1 MHGRTGKPFHVSFFV
16 LRRSGM
22 SSCVS
27 ATCVSRYHGIE
38 ANFVHLEIH
47 LEGVCRQSASMDSFV
62 VTAMGRSPSSSPR
75 IIGRDTAHAA
85 MIFTELLRQ
94 EQYEMQR
101 AASASSPCCSRAT
114 HRRTSSNSEPFIG
127 ASTLSPRPH
136 THSPRTRTSPQLE
149 NDRRFWRDSRVR
161 QIGSGARTPI
171 QLSDSEGSDASSPS
185 ESPGVPG
192 GRGLSLEELMAAR
205 SELTRQMEHRKA
217 AIEASM
223 KEMQQ
228 LQDRISMLET
238 SAPTADR
245 LLCSSPRRAR
255 PVATAT
261 TATATMVTMRV
272 RSPDVGDGSPDVD
285 DDVARMPAGALP
297 RCRSREKELARA
309 SSRTVSKVLTK
320 LTDLAVTLDQARP

>member
-1 MHGRTGKPFHVSFFV
+1 MQLAALAS
-16 LRRSGM
+16 S
-22 SSCVS
+22 SSCS
-27 ATCVSRYHGIE
+27 
-38 ANFVHLEIH
+38 
-47 LEGVCRQSASMDSFV
+47 Q
-62 VTAMGRSPSSSPR
+62 
-75 IIGRDTAHAA
+75 
-85 MIFTELLRQ
+85 
-94 EQYEMQR
+94 
-101 AASASSPCCSRAT
+101 AT

-127 ASTLSPRPH
+127 ASTRSPRAH

-149 NDRRFWRDSRVR
+149 NNRRFWRDSRVR
-161 QIGSGARTPI
+161 QNGSGARTPI

-238 SAPTADR
+238 VAIAAPQDIGSNSVVAWRSAPTADR

-261 TATATMVTMRV
+261 TATATMVASTRVTATMRV
-272 RSPDVGDGSPDVD
+272 HSPDEGDGSPDVD

-309 SSRTVSKVLTK
+309 SSRTVSKVLTG
-320 LTDLAVTLDQARP
+320 LTDLAVTLRAQARPKAGSHVEHDVDGRTPSSVIDTTTGP

>member
-1 MHGRTGKPFHVSFFV
+1 
-16 LRRSGM
+16 M
-22 SSCVS
+22 SC
-27 ATCVSRYHGIE
+27 
-38 ANFVHLEIH
+38 
-47 LEGVCRQSASMDSFV
+47 
-62 VTAMGRSPSSSPR
+62 SPR

-101 AASASSPCCSRAT
+101 AALACSSSCSRAT
-114 HRRTSSNSEPFIG
+114 HSRTSSNSEPFIG
-127 ASTLSPRPH
+127 ASTLSPQAH

-149 NDRRFWRDSRVR
+149 NHLRLWRDSRVGQNGR
-161 QIGSGARTPI
+161 SDSTGAR
-171 QLSDSEGSDASSPS
+171 SNRSEASSPS
-185 ESPGVPG
+185 ESFA
-192 GRGLSLEELMAAR
+192 LSPEELMAAR

-223 KEMQQ
+223 KQMQQ

-238 SAPTADR
+238 IAIAAPQDNGSNSVVAWRSAPTADR

-261 TATATMVTMRV
+261 TATATMVTSMMVTATMRM

-309 SSRTVSKVLTK
+309 SSRTVSKVLTG
-320 LTDLAVTLDQARP
+320 LADLAVTLAQARPKAGSPVEHDGHTPSRVIDTTTVFVTTPA

>member
-1 MHGRTGKPFHVSFFV
+1 
-16 LRRSGM
+16 
-22 SSCVS
+22 
-27 ATCVSRYHGIE
+27 
-38 ANFVHLEIH
+38 
-47 LEGVCRQSASMDSFV
+47 
-62 VTAMGRSPSSSPR
+62 
-75 IIGRDTAHAA
+75 
-85 MIFTELLRQ
+85 
-94 EQYEMQR
+94 MQR
-101 AASASSPCCSRAT
+101 AALASSSSCSRAT

-127 ASTLSPRPH
+127 ASTRSPRAH

-149 NDRRFWRDSRVR
+149 NNRRFWRDSRVR
-161 QIGSGARTPI
+161 QNGSGARTPI

-205 SELTRQMEHRKA
+205 SELTRQMEHKKA
-217 AIEASM
+217 AHEVLM

-261 TATATMVTMRV
+261 TATATMVTATMRV
-272 RSPDVGDGSPDVD
+272 RSPDEGDGSPDVD

-309 SSRTVSKVLTK
+309 SSRTVSKVLTG
-320 LTDLAVTLDQARP
+320 LTDLAVTLAQARPKAGSHVDGHTPSSVMDTNTVSLAPCS

>member
-1 MHGRTGKPFHVSFFV
+1 M
-16 LRRSGM
+16 
-22 SSCVS
+22 
-27 ATCVSRYHGIE
+27 E
-38 ANFVHLEIH
+38 
-47 LEGVCRQSASMDSFV
+47 SFV
-62 VTAMGRSPSSSPR
+62 VSAMSCSPR
-75 IIGRDTAHAA
+75 IIGRGTAHAA

-101 AASASSPCCSRAT
+101 AALASSSSCSRAT

-127 ASTLSPRPH
+127 ASTGSPRAH

-149 NDRRFWRDSRVR
+149 NNRRFWRDSRVR
-161 QIGSGARTPI
+161 QNGSGARTPI

-205 SELTRQMEHRKA
+205 SELTRQMEHKKA
-217 AIEASM
+217 AHEVLM

-261 TATATMVTMRV
+261 TATATTATATMVAATMVTSTMVTATMRV
-272 RSPDVGDGSPDVD
+272 RSPDEGDGSPDVD

-309 SSRTVSKVLTK
+309 SSRTVSKVLTG
-320 LTDLAVTLDQARP
+320 LTDLAVTLAQARPKAGSHVDGHTPSSVMDTNTVSLAPCS

>member
-1 MHGRTGKPFHVSFFV
+1 MQLAALAS
-16 LRRSGM
+16 S
-22 SSCVS
+22 SSCS
-27 ATCVSRYHGIE
+27 
-38 ANFVHLEIH
+38 
-47 LEGVCRQSASMDSFV
+47 Q
-62 VTAMGRSPSSSPR
+62 
-75 IIGRDTAHAA
+75 
-85 MIFTELLRQ
+85 
-94 EQYEMQR
+94 
-101 AASASSPCCSRAT
+101 AT

-127 ASTLSPRPH
+127 ASTRSPRAH

-149 NDRRFWRDSRVR
+149 NNRRFWRVSRVR
-161 QIGSGARTPI
+161 QNGSGARTPI
-171 QLSDSEGSDASSPS
+171 LLSDSEGSDASSPS
-185 ESPGVPG
+185 ESPGAPG

-238 SAPTADR
+238 VAIAAPQDIGSKSVVAWRSAPTADR

-261 TATATMVTMRV
+261 TATATTATATMATATMVTSTRVTATMRV
-272 RSPDVGDGSPDVD
+272 RSPDEGDGSPDVD

-309 SSRTVSKVLTK
+309 SSRTVSKVLTG
-320 LTDLAVTLDQARP
+320 LTDLAVTLAQARPKAGSHVEHDVDGRTPSSVIDTTTVFVTIPA

>member
-1 MHGRTGKPFHVSFFV
+1 
-16 LRRSGM
+16 
-22 SSCVS
+22 
-27 ATCVSRYHGIE
+27 
-38 ANFVHLEIH
+38 
-47 LEGVCRQSASMDSFV
+47 
-62 VTAMGRSPSSSPR
+62 
-75 IIGRDTAHAA
+75 
-85 MIFTELLRQ
+85 
-94 EQYEMQR
+94 MQR
-101 AASASSPCCSRAT
+101 AASASSPRCSQAT

-127 ASTLSPRPH
+127 ASTLSPQAH

-149 NDRRFWRDSRVR
+149 NNRLFWRDSRVR
-161 QIGSGARTPI
+161 QNGSGARTPI

-223 KEMQQ
+223 KQMQQ

-238 SAPTADR
+238 IAIAAPQDIGSNSVVAWRSAPTADR
-245 LLCSSPRRAR
+245 LFCSSPRRAR

-261 TATATMVTMRV
+261 TATATTATATMVTATMRV
-272 RSPDVGDGSPDVD
+272 RSPDEGDGSPDVD

-309 SSRTVSKVLTK
+309 SSRTVSKVLTG
-320 LTDLAVTLDQARP
+320 LADLAVTLAQARPKAGSHVEHDVDGHTPSSVIDTTTVFVTVPA

>member
-1 MHGRTGKPFHVSFFV
+1 
-16 LRRSGM
+16 M
-22 SSCVS
+22 SC
-27 ATCVSRYHGIE
+27 
-38 ANFVHLEIH
+38 
-47 LEGVCRQSASMDSFV
+47 
-62 VTAMGRSPSSSPR
+62 SPR

-94 EQYEMQR
+94 EQYVMQL
-101 AASASSPCCSRAT
+101 AALASSSSCSQAT

-127 ASTLSPRPH
+127 ASTRSPRAH

-149 NDRRFWRDSRVR
+149 NNRRFWRDSRVR
-161 QIGSGARTPI
+161 QNGSGARTPI
-171 QLSDSEGSDASSPS
+171 LLSDSEGSDASSPS

-238 SAPTADR
+238 VAIAAPQDIGSNSVVAWRSAPTADR

-261 TATATMVTMRV
+261 TATATTATATMVTSTMVTATMRMRSQDV
-272 RSPDVGDGSPDVD
+272 GDGSPDESDGSPDVGDGSPDVD

-309 SSRTVSKVLTK
+309 SSRTVSKVLTG
-320 LTDLAVTLDQARP
+320 LADLAVTLAQARPKAGSHVEHDGHTPNQ

>member
-1 MHGRTGKPFHVSFFV
+1 
-16 LRRSGM
+16 
-22 SSCVS
+22 
-27 ATCVSRYHGIE
+27 
-38 ANFVHLEIH
+38 
-47 LEGVCRQSASMDSFV
+47 MDSFV
-62 VTAMGRSPSSSPR
+62 VSAMSRSPSSSPR
-75 IIGRDTAHAA
+75 IIGRGTAHAA

-101 AASASSPCCSRAT
+101 AASASSSSSSRAT

-127 ASTLSPRPH
+127 ASTRSPRAH

-149 NDRRFWRDSRVR
+149 NNRRYWRDSRVR
-161 QIGSGARTPI
+161 QNGRSDSTGARTPI
-171 QLSDSEGSDASSPS
+171 QLSDSEGSEASSPS

-192 GRGLSLEELMAAR
+192 GRSLSPEELMAAR

-217 AIEASM
+217 KIEASM

-261 TATATMVTMRV
+261 TATATMRV
-272 RSPDVGDGSPDVD
+272 RSPDVGDGSPDVG

-297 RCRSREKELARA
+297 RCISREKEVARA
-309 SSRTVSKVLTK
+309 SSRTVSKVLTG
-320 LTDLAVTLDQARP
+320 LTDLAVTLAQARPKAGLHVEHDVDGHTPSSVIDTTTVFVTIPA

>member
-1 MHGRTGKPFHVSFFV
+1 
-16 LRRSGM
+16 
-22 SSCVS
+22 
-27 ATCVSRYHGIE
+27 
-38 ANFVHLEIH
+38 
-47 LEGVCRQSASMDSFV
+47 MDSFV

-75 IIGRDTAHAA
+75 IIGRGTAHAA

-101 AASASSPCCSRAT
+101 AALASSSSCSQAT

-127 ASTLSPRPH
+127 ASTRSPRAH

-149 NDRRFWRDSRVR
+149 NNRRFWRDSRVR
-161 QIGSGARTPI
+161 QNGSGARTPI
-171 QLSDSEGSDASSPS
+171 LLSDSEGSDASSPS

-223 KEMQQ
+223 KQMQQ

-238 SAPTADR
+238 IAIAAPQDNGSNSVVAWRSAPTADR
-245 LLCSSPRRAR
+245 LFCSSPRRAR

-261 TATATMVTMRV
+261 TATATMVTSTMVTATMRV
-272 RSPDVGDGSPDVD
+272 HSPDEGDGSPDVD

-309 SSRTVSKVLTK
+309 SSRTVSKVLTG
-320 LTDLAVTLDQARP
+320 LTDLAVTLAQARPKAGSHVEHDVDGHTPSSVIDTTTVFVTIPA

>member
-1 MHGRTGKPFHVSFFV
+1 
-16 LRRSGM
+16 M
-22 SSCVS
+22 SC
-27 ATCVSRYHGIE
+27 
-38 ANFVHLEIH
+38 
-47 LEGVCRQSASMDSFV
+47 
-62 VTAMGRSPSSSPR
+62 SPR

-101 AASASSPCCSRAT
+101 AASASSSSSSRAT

-127 ASTLSPRPH
+127 ASTRSPRPH

-149 NDRRFWRDSRVR
+149 NHLRSWRDSRVGQNGR
-161 QIGSGARTPI
+161 SDSTGAR
-171 QLSDSEGSDASSPS
+171 SNRSDASSPS
-185 ESPGVPG
+185 ESFA
-192 GRGLSLEELMAAR
+192 LSPEELMAAR

-217 AIEASM
+217 AIESSM
-223 KEMQQ
+223 KQMQQ

-238 SAPTADR
+238 IAIAAPQDIGSNSVVPWISAATADR
-245 LLCSSPRRAR
+245 LFCSSPRRAR

-261 TATATMVTMRV
+261 TATATTATSTMVTATMRV
-272 RSPDVGDGSPDVD
+272 RSPDEGDGSPDVD

-309 SSRTVSKVLTK
+309 SSRTVSKVLTG
-320 LTDLAVTLDQARP
+320 LTDLAVTLRAQARPKAGSHVEHDVVDGHTPSSVIDTQAPCS